1 MQGCL
6 FVYFFDY
13 SLIIYEYIYIYIYG
27 WFGFLTEDNKFSINY
42 LIDTTRLYKQKTSA
56 ATRPSQGF
64 EILVLASFRSHYS
77 GVLITYGT
85 ATRNCSTEFTFVTE
99 LNSFQPVPNDT
110 ISDWRT
116 NNVSKIVLPRF
127 LTLKRVARL
136 TPQESEWSKGP
147 REVNWWTWSNFGN
160 HLRPNCQN
168 TLTGNTFSWKL
179 KYSQQE
185 RRILV
190 SMRYPA
196 VCLVGLDF

>member
-1 MQGCL
+1 MTLQG
-6 FVYFFDY
+6 Y
-13 SLIIYEYIYIYIYG
+13 
-27 WFGFLTEDNKFSINY
+27 TNRNP
-42 LIDTTRLYKQKTSA
+42 A

-77 GVLITYGT
+77 GVLITNGT

-136 TPQESEWSKGP
+136 TPQESEWCKGP

-168 TLTGNTFSWKL
+168 TLTGNMFSWKL

-190 SMRYPA
+190 CMRYLA

>member
-1 MQGCL
+1 MFL
-6 FVYFFDY
+6 D
-13 SLIIYEYIYIYIYG
+13 

-77 GVLITYGT
+77 GVLITNGT

-116 NNVSKIVLPRF
+116 NNVSKIVLPRL
-127 LTLKRVARL
+127 LTLKELLA
-136 TPQESEWSKGP
+136 
-147 REVNWWTWSNFGN
+147 
-160 HLRPNCQN
+160 
-168 TLTGNTFSWKL
+168 
-179 KYSQQE
+179 
-185 RRILV
+185 
-190 SMRYPA
+190 
-196 VCLVGLDF
+196 